1 MNTQD
6 FYIAKSYDLVEYGSE
21 TSGVPLSEALRFH
34 LTATLARFFN
44 QPLDPDQL
52 TVRLNCLFDERE
64 GSGKI
69 KRIGDECLL
78 TCGIFA
84 KRLERL
90 GGTGPYVGLGR
101 TAYIQAGLTE
111 AAYGFHLMLDVLR
124 HISGRPEGVEAVALA
139 LQGSASAENK
149 LKDQGILIF
158 RK

>member
-1 MNTQD
+1 MCPD
-6 FYIAKSYDLVEYGSE
+6 PE
-21 TSGVPLSEALRFH
+21 LRHF
-34 LTATLARFFN
+34 
-44 QPLDPDQL
+44 
-52 TVRLNCLFDERE
+52 V
-64 GSGKI
+64 
-69 KRIGDECLL
+69 

-139 LQGSASAENK
+139 L
-149 LKDQGILIF
+149 
-158 RK
+158 